1 MKKLIVLVTALLVGF
16 VVTAQNKKVVRDY
29 KSAFSVNIGPSM
41 PIGDFESTNED
52 NENAG
57 FAKTGVNVNVNYD
70 YKFVENFGLAANF
83 LYGYHKLHE
92 ELLHQIDPDL
102 NMDHYQYVAGMI
114 GPMVRASITPKTDFD
129 FRLLGGIGR
138 ANSPEFVYQG
148 ETIIT
153 EDWASSFAWKMDADV
168 RFNVSD
174 NTFFML
180 NFGYTQMRPEFKV
193 KETTTGSEMKQEL
206 HISVLNLSAGIGIK
220 F

>member
-1 MKKLIVLVTALLVGF
+1 MKKIIVLVTALLVCF

-29 KSAFSVNIGPSM
+29 KSAFSFNVGLSKPL
-41 PIGDFESTNED
+41 GDFNSTNAN

-57 FAKTGVNVNVNYD
+57 FAKTGFNVNVNYD

-83 LYGYHKLHE
+83 MYGYHNLHKDI
-92 ELLHQIDPDL
+92 LHQIDPGLDM
-102 NMDHYQYVAGMI
+102 NHYQFVAGMI

-129 FRLLGGIGR
+129 FRILGGVGR
-138 ANSPEFVYQG
+138 ANSPEFVFQG

-168 RFNVSD
+168 RFNMS
-174 NTFFML
+174 NTTFFML
-180 NFGYTQMRPEFKV
+180 NVGYTQMRPKFDV
-193 KETTTGSEMKQEL
+193 KETGTNTSTKQEL
-206 HISVLNLSAGIGIK
+206 HISVINLNAGVGIK